1 MQEATEV
8 VQKTEAV
15 VTVEPDKSEQ
25 KTEQRVVVA
34 PVVDFQRPRVPR
46 EVVEREELIAAEPVV
61 VEHVESAEIV
71 EIHTP
76 AEPVEVVPQ
85 PVSEQLVQ
93 PEPAEQAPT
102 ALEPVAPVQSEV
114 VAAAPVQPTN
124 IEPSPVESSEPELT
138 VRVEVVEAPPAVAA
152 PPEAEQPET
161 INTYDQSSAAMFMPE
176 PFVAQSEAVPIEEV
190 PYEPSEEPAV
200 AEPTPEVAHS
210 VVLQDQ
216 SEPIAPVS
224 QPELVMELGPPAV
237 TDSIEH
243 FEAFVTELHDLEAPP
258 ETLEV
263 VHEKVEKITELTVMI
278 REAKLLDAG
287 EGVAEITEELV
298 ETFMELFEA
307 TGMKLDEDHV
317 RQMVQLWITRDVL
330 AGKDF
335 ETAKTELFE
344 DKGMHEVLQQFMH
357 GIAKLKELLE
367 SLHVRLGRLVLASA
381 VQPSRAV

>member
-8 VQKTEAV
+8 VQKTEAA
-15 VTVEPDKSEQ
+15 VTVEPDKPEQ
-25 KTEQRVVVA
+25 KTEQPAVVA

-46 EVVEREELIAAEPVV
+46 EVVEREEQIVAEPAV
-61 VEHVESAEIV
+61 VEHVEAAEIV
-71 EIHTP
+71 EVHTP
-76 AEPVEVVPQ
+76 AEPVEVVPE

-102 ALEPVAPVQSEV
+102 SLEPVVPVQNEV
-114 VAAAPVQPTN
+114 VAAVPVQPIN
-124 IEPSPVESSEPELT
+124 IELSPVELYEPEPT
-138 VRVEVVEAPPAVAA
+138 AMVEVVEAPPAVAA
-152 PPEAEQPET
+152 PPEAEQPEI
-161 INTYDQSSAAMFMPE
+161 INTYEQSSAAVFMPE
-176 PFVAQSEAVPIEEV
+176 PFVAQLEAVPIEEV
-190 PYEPSEEPAV
+190 PHGLSEEPVV
-200 AEPTPEVAHS
+200 AEVAHREPT
-210 VVLQDQ
+210 LQ
-216 SEPIAPVS
+216 E
-224 QPELVMELGPPAV
+224 QPELAVPVAPSEIVMELGPPAV

-258 ETLEV
+258 EKLEI

-287 EGVAEITEELV
+287 EGLAEITEELV

-317 RQMVQLWITRDVL
+317 RQMVQLWIARDVL

-357 GIAKLKELLE
+357 GIAKLKELME
-367 SLHVRLGRLVLASA
+367 SLHVRLGKLVLASA
-381 VQPSRAV
+381 VQPSHVV

>member
-8 VQKTEAV
+8 VQKTEAA
-15 VTVEPDKSEQ
+15 VTVEPDKPEQ
-25 KTEQRVVVA
+25 KTEQPAVVA

-46 EVVEREELIAAEPVV
+46 EVVEREEQIVAEPAV
-61 VEHVESAEIV
+61 VEHVESAEIT

-76 AEPVEVVPQ
+76 AEPVEVVPE

-102 ALEPVAPVQSEV
+102 ALEPVVLVQSE
-114 VAAAPVQPTN
+114 AAGAAPEQPIN
-124 IEPSPVESSEPELT
+124 IELSPVELYEPEPT
-138 VRVEVVEAPPAVAA
+138 AMVEVVEAPPAVAA
-152 PPEAEQPET
+152 PPEAEQPEI
-161 INTYDQSSAAMFMPE
+161 INTYEQSSAAVFMPK
-176 PFVAQSEAVPIEEV
+176 PFVAQLEAVPIEEV
-190 PYEPSEEPAV
+190 PHGLSEEPVV
-200 AEPTPEVAHS
+200 AEVAHREPT
-210 VVLQDQ
+210 LQ
-216 SEPIAPVS
+216 E
-224 QPELVMELGPPAV
+224 QPELAVPVAPSEIVMELGPPAV

-258 ETLEV
+258 EKLEI